1 MSRIKLM
8 ILICLINSGLVQAS
22 ESLVLESAT
31 GDTLMFH
38 RLNNGEIWGSFLMTD
53 QVAASFA
60 EHELIVMQID
70 QHQPIKLDQAKRCGG
85 GKGDISQQ
93 VTYSFETEASQEKW
107 QFNQVEAVKPDILKL
122 AGWDKEIFQHMRSD
136 RRPEVVDFPIRGS
149 LAIDSL
155 WQQVTQGDVIVFRYV
170 TDAAETRQAE
180 FDLHSKQDEMLKLK
194 SLRH

>member
-1 MSRIKLM
+1 MLQS
-8 ILICLINSGLVQAS
+8 
-22 ESLVLESAT
+22 T
-31 GDTLMFH
+31 TDDTLMFH
-38 RLNNGEIWGSFLMTD
+38 RLNNGEIWGSFLITD

-70 QHQPIKLDQAKRCGG
+70 QNQPIKLDQAKRCGG
-85 GKGDISQQ
+85 GKGESSQQ
-93 VTYSFETEASQEKW
+93 VAYSFETEASQDKW

-122 AGWDKEIFQHMRSD
+122 AGWDKETYQHMRSD

-155 WQQVTQGDVIVFRYV
+155 WRQVIQGDVIVFRYV
-170 TDAAETRQAE
+170 TDGAETRQAE
-180 FDLHSKQDEMLKLK
+180 FDLHSKQDVILELK

>member
-1 MSRIKLM
+1 MSRIKII
-8 ILICLINSGLVQAS
+8 ILICLINSGIVQAS
-22 ESLVLESAT
+22 ESVVLESTT

-38 RLNNGEIWGSFLMTD
+38 RLNNGEIWGSFLITD

-70 QHQPIKLDQAKRCGG
+70 QNQPIKLDQAKRCGG
-85 GKGDISQQ
+85 GKGEASQQ
-93 VTYSFETEASQEKW
+93 VAYSFETEPSQDKW

-122 AGWDKEIFQHMRSD
+122 AGWDKEIYEHMRSD

-155 WQQVTQGDVIVFRYV
+155 WRQVIQGDVIVFRYV
-170 TDAAETRQAE
+170 TDGAETRQAE
-180 FDLHSKQDEMLKLK
+180 FDLHSKQDVILELK

>member
-1 MSRIKLM
+1 MSRIKLI

>member
-1 MSRIKLM
+1 MSRIKII
-8 ILICLINSGLVQAS
+8 ILICLINSGFVQAN
-22 ESLVLESAT
+22 ESLVLESAS

-38 RLNNGEIWGSFLMTD
+38 RLNNGEIWGSLMITD
-53 QVAASFA
+53 RVSDSFA
-60 EHELIVMQID
+60 DHELIVMQID
-70 QHQPIKLDQAKRCGG
+70 QNQPIKLDQAKRCGG
-85 GKGDISQQ
+85 GKGDTSQQ
-93 VTYSFETEASQEKW
+93 VGYSFETEASQDKW

-122 AGWDKEIFQHMRSD
+122 AGWDKEIYQHMRSD

-180 FDLHSKQDEMLKLK
+180 FDLHSKQDVIFKLK

>member
-1 MSRIKLM
+1 MSRIKII

-38 RLNNGEIWGSFLMTD
+38 RLNNGEIWGSFLITD

-60 EHELIVMQID
+60 EHELIVLQID
-70 QHQPIKLDQAKRCGG
+70 HNQPIKLDQAKRCGG
-85 GKGDISQQ
+85 GKGETSQQ
-93 VTYSFETEASQEKW
+93 VAYSFETESSQDKW
-107 QFNQVEAVKPDILKL
+107 QFNQVQSVKPDILKL
-122 AGWDKEIFQHMRSD
+122 AGWDKETYQHMRSD

-155 WQQVTQGDVIVFRYV
+155 WSQVTHGDVIVFRYV
-170 TDAAETRQAE
+170 TDGAETRQAE
-180 FDLHSKQDEMLKLK
+180 FDLHSKQDEILNLKP
-194 SLRH
+194 LRH